1 LSELYLLFPSL
12 HPGLRLQRALWSCK
26 DFEESNRNIL
36 RRRCGLEMKCIH
48 ERVIAIFIML
58 HAPLAALSQQAPA
71 APEQPWQATPK
82 TQPSVPPP
90 HVPTFVPDPLKI
102 YTLPELVDIA
112 EQNNPDTRVAW
123 ENAKARA
130 ADLGVSKASLYP
142 TLAALALAQ
151 TYRIDLFFSPDYYR
165 QTVGTFSPT
174 LVLDY
179 IIFDFGRR
187 LQVVAIS
194 RSNLLA
200 ANFLFNDTHR
210 KIIFQVMAA
219 YYRVLNSKGQEDAQE
234 ANLKNAQTVQAA
246 AEARLHEGLATL
258 PDVLEARSAAA
269 QADYDLQ
276 AAIGAT
282 EIAHGDLATALGI
295 SPTSRFQ
302 VEGIQHLTIPQDLT
316 DTVETSIDRALAQ
329 RPDLMQQVE
338 QLRAAGAEIKA
349 AKTAYLPTLSI
360 DGSGGLSRSYGQQN
374 LTPGVYSPTQETW
387 DARLSLTW
395 NLFDGFARENR
406 LARAKADQKQA
417 AAEVDAIRDQV
428 ENQVWSAYSTARTA
442 LRQQKAAAAL
452 LAAASESYDAALQS
466 YNFGVRS
473 QIDVVS
479 AQRTLAV
486 ARTADVS
493 ARTQLLTGIAAL
505 AFQTG
510 DLLHHAKGP

>member
-1 LSELYLLFPSL
+1 MQ
-12 HPGLRLQRALWSCK
+12 PG
-26 DFEESNRNIL
+26 
-36 RRRCGLEMKCIH
+36 
-48 ERVIAIFIML
+48 
-58 HAPLAALSQQAPA
+58 
-71 APEQPWQATPK
+71 
-82 TQPSVPPP
+82 VPPRHSP
-90 HVPTFVPDPLKI
+90 VFVPDPLKI
-102 YTLPELVDIA
+102 HTLPELVDVA
-112 EQNNPDTRVAW
+112 EQNNPETRVAW

-130 ADLGVSKASLYP
+130 AELGVSKASLYP
-142 TLAALALAQ
+142 TLAAVALADTNRSQ
-151 TYRIDLFFSPDYYR
+151 LFFSPDYFC
-165 QTVGTFSPT
+165 QTSGTFSPV

-187 LQVVAIS
+187 LQEVAIS

-219 YYRVLNSKGQEDAQE
+219 YYRVLNSKGQENAQE
-234 ANLKNAQTVQAA
+234 ANLKNAQTVQDA

-258 PDVLEARSAAA
+258 PDVLEARSATA

-295 SPTSRFQ
+295 SPTSKFQ
-302 VEGIQHLTIPQDLT
+302 VESIQNLTIPQDLT

-349 AKTAYLPTLSI
+349 AKTAYLPTLSFN
-360 DGSGGLSRSYGQQN
+360 GNSGLAHIYAQQN
-374 LTPGVYSPTQETW
+374 FGPGLYSPNQETW
-387 DARLSLTW
+387 DAKLSLTW

-406 LARAKADQKQA
+406 LAKAKA
-417 AAEVDAIRDQV
+417 DQV

-452 LAAASESYDAALQS
+452 LAAASESYNAALQS
-466 YNFGVRS
+466 YNYGVRS

-479 AQRTLAV
+479 AQRALAA

-493 ARTQLLTGIAAL
+493 ARTQLLTGIASL

>member
-1 LSELYLLFPSL
+1 MSILLQDVR
-12 HPGLRLQRALWSCK
+12 RLVV
-26 DFEESNRNIL
+26 IL
-36 RRRCGLEMKCIH
+36 ITLQASRICI
-48 ERVIAIFIML
+48 
-58 HAPLAALSQQAPA
+58 SQQAPA
-71 APEQPWQATPK
+71 AAERPWVTPNQQ
-82 TQPSVPPP
+82 TAVPSQ
-90 HVPTFVPDPLKI
+90 HVAFVPDPLKN
-102 YTLPELVDIA
+102 YTLAELVDLA
-112 EQNNPDTRVAW
+112 ERNNPETRVAW

-142 TLAALALAQ
+142 TLAALALADTNRSQ
-151 TYRIDLFFSPDYYR
+151 IFLYPDYVR
-165 QTVGTFSPT
+165 QTSGTFSPV
-174 LVLDY
+174 LLLDY

-187 LQVVAIS
+187 SQEIVIS

-234 ANLKNAQTVQAA
+234 ANLKNAQTVQDA

-295 SPTSRFQ
+295 SPTSKLQ
-302 VEGIQHLTIPQDLT
+302 VESIQNVIVPQDLT
-316 DTVETSIDRALAQ
+316 DPVEASINRALAQ

-338 QLRAAGAEIKA
+338 QLRAAEAEIKA
-349 AKTAYLPTLSI
+349 AKTTYLPTLSMN
-360 DGSGGLSRSYGQQN
+360 GSGGLAHIYAQQN
-374 LTPGVYSPTQETW
+374 LTPGLYSPNQETW

-406 LARAKADQKQA
+406 VARARADQKQA
-417 AAEVDAIRDQV
+417 AAAVDATRDQV

-466 YNFGVRS
+466 YNYGVRS

-479 AQRTLAV
+479 AQRALAV
-486 ARTADVS
+486 ARTADVT

-505 AFQTG
+505 AYQTG
-510 DLLHHAKGP
+510 DLLHHGP

>member
-1 LSELYLLFPSL
+1 
-12 HPGLRLQRALWSCK
+12 
-26 DFEESNRNIL
+26 
-36 RRRCGLEMKCIH
+36 MKCIH

-58 HAPLAALSQQAPA
+58 LAPLAALGQQAPA

-82 TQPSVPPP
+82 MQPSVPPP

-151 TYRIDLFFSPDYYR
+151 TYRIDLFFAPEYFR

-246 AEARLHEGLATL
+246 AEARLQEGLATL

-295 SPTSRFQ
+295 SPTSLFQ

-360 DGSGGLSRSYGQQN
+360 DGSGGLARSYGQQN
-374 LTPGVYSPTQETW
+374 QTPGVYSPTQETW